1 MSPAYDWRRMAAAA
15 DYDRRAR
22 MHAPLDPETLA
33 AAIRKLRHDGLR
45 PRDIAVTLRLE
56 LAAVVEALPCV
67 PTTGG
72 DK

>member
-1 MSPAYDWRRMAAAA
+1 MNGYDWRRMAAAA

-33 AAIRKLRHDGLR
+33 AAIRKLRSDGLR

-56 LAAVVEALPCV
+56 LAAVVEALRYL